1 MINKRDK
8 LWNSGLEL
16 LGVDLNFPLTERNSS
31 LAWGQCFL
39 NSNDRNHK
47 KDMVALECG
56 SFEILPLPLE
66 FKETVLSWP
75 LSSPWKRCSCSQNL
89 FLKNTAHERKYP
101 LPGALLRMRI
111 WLDCVIPLCLCVASA
126 SNLDYLPFRERA
138 HSSCRIPL
146 LWVRTDVIHFLL
158 GCVRRSAWDKSVFW
172 MR

>member
-1 MINKRDK
+1 M
-8 LWNSGLEL
+8 GQTLEL
-16 LGVDLNFPLTERNSS
+16 WFRVARGRSQIPPNWKKFIPWLGTVFSQQQWQKPQKGHGGFRVHT
-31 LAWGQCFL
+31 
-39 NSNDRNHK
+39 
-47 KDMVALECG
+47 
-56 SFEILPLPLE
+56 FEILLVPRE

-75 LSSPWKRCSCSQNL
+75 FSSLWKSCSRSQNL
-89 FLKNTAHERKYP
+89 FLKTQPMKGSTLSLVLSWECGSDLTVLY
-101 LPGALLRMRI
+101 
-111 WLDCVIPLCLCVASA
+111 IPLCLCVAGA